1 MIRRADWLAITKDRM
16 AIALLLLL
24 SVIAIV
30 IIITTILR
38 VQHSDIQVPVR
49 FTAYGTSNI
58 ERDQWYTQYS
68 YIGFALVLLIGNV
81 FLAVKL
87 YQMNRLLSLGFLG
100 LSIFLLVMAALIANA
115 TFNLA
120 PTV

>member
-16 AIALLLLL
+16 AIALLLLV
-24 SVIAIV
+24 SIIAVV

-38 VQHSDIQVPVR
+38 VHHSDIQVPVR
-49 FTAYGTSNI
+49 YTAYGASNI

-68 YIGFALVLLIGNV
+68 YIGYALVLIVGNV

-87 YQMNRLLSLGFLG
+87 YQVNRLLSLGFLG
-100 LSIFLLVMAALIANA
+100 LSIFLLVLAFLIANA